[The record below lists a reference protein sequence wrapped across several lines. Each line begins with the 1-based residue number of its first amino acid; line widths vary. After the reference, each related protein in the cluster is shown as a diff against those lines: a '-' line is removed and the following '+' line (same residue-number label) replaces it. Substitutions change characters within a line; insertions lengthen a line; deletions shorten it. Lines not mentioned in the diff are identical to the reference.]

1 MEFHVAKLKKIVEQ
15 TGELCEGNC
24 YWKHL
29 STECIEELSSKRTNL
44 YNLSSKSKH
53 IMEIG
58 FNAGHSCL
66 LFLLS
71 NPSSKI
77 VLFDINDHTYTKP
90 CFEYLDKEFP
100 NRMTFIAGDSTKTVP
115 KFVKEYPY
123 LKFDL
128 IHIDGG
134 HDLNIVE
141 QDLKNARLVAANN
154 HVIISDDDQIPHIH
168 ELHRKLV
175 DDKVLQPITH
185 GVLPTQI
192 YTHFVCRFR
201 TTPILL
207 NEVFAINDDIH
218 IEKVG
223 NVIVFDNFF
232 KDWTKIRDVF
242 IDAPAFNWKM
252 PDGTRNFID
261 YYDCRHFYKVHF
273 GFPFQKII
281 PKIIENVYGFKCTIM
296 EDNGVRTNWFKQ
308 IKPKTSEWAQVHQ
321 DWTEPGKEFT
331 MITCLNTEEESS
343 GGTSFFEEL
352 DLIDGHT
359 GMTYWSNLKNYG
371 NPLNIEMKPGRT
383 VIFPSEIPHAAWHPV
398 DSFYDFPR
406 LNMVCRFIP

>member
-1 MEFHVAKLKKIVEQ
+1 MEFHVAKLKEIVER
-15 TGELCEGNC
+15 TGEPCEGNC
-24 YWKHL
+24 FWKHC
-29 STECIEELSSKRTNL
+29 STEYLEELTSKRINL
-44 YNLSSKSKH
+44 FNFGSKSKH

-71 NPSSKI
+71 NPTSKI
-77 VLFDINDHTYTKP
+77 VLFDINQHEYTKP
-90 CFEYLDKEFP
+90 CFEYLNNEFP
-100 NRMTFIAGDSTKTVP
+100 NRMTFIAGDSIETVP
-115 KFVKEYPY
+115 KFAQEYPY

-134 HDLNIVE
+134 HYLDIVE
-141 QDLKNARLVAANN
+141 QDLKNARLVAGNN
-154 HVIISDDDQIPHIH
+154 HVIISDDDQIPRIH

-185 GVLPTQI
+185 GVLPTQK

-201 TTPILL
+201 TTPVLL
-207 NEVFAINDDIH
+207 NEVFAVNDDVH
-218 IEKVG
+218 IEKIG
-223 NVIVFDNFF
+223 DIIVFDNFF
-232 KDWTKIRDVF
+232 KDWTKIRNAF
-242 IDAPAFNWKM
+242 IDAPAFNWKI
-252 PDGTRNFID
+252 PEGSLNFID

-273 GFPFQKII
+273 GFPFQNAI
-281 PKIIENVYGFKCTIM
+281 PKIIKQVYGIDTIM
-296 EDNGVRTNWFKQ
+296 EDNGIRTNWFKQ
-308 IKPKTSEWAQVHQ
+308 INPKTSDWAQVHQ

-331 MITCLNTEEESS
+331 VITFLNTEEECS
-343 GGTSFFEEL
+343 GGTSFFKGL
-352 DLIDGHT
+352 DPIDGHN

-371 NPLNIEMKPGRT
+371 TPLNIEMKPGRT
-383 VIFPSEIPHAAWHPV
+383 IIFPSEIPHAAWHPV